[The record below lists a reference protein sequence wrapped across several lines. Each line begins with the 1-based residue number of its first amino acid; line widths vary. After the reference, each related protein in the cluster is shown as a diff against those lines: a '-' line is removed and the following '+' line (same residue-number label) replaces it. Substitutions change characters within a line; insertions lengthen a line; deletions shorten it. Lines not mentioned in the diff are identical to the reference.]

1 MRMHVQIVR
10 AEGAYRKY
18 ERERRIALKA
28 THMFSL
34 SLLKYPTPA
43 LRKSFFFQPKH
54 GFSFLTSVFSLK
66 NALSEYIQIPWKI
79 SLLHGF
85 ITVFV

>member
-1 MRMHVQIVR
+1 MHVQIVR

-34 SLLKYPTPA
+34 SLLKDPSTQ
-43 LRKSFFFQPKH
+43 KIVFFQRKH
-54 GFSFLTSVFSLK
+54 GFSFC
-66 NALSEYIQIPWKI
+66 NI
-79 SLLHGF
+79 SL
-85 ITVFV
+85 